1 MAYPRGAS
9 SASPSVNPPATSG
22 EDARA
27 GLVAVYLRESTR
39 EQLDGYG
46 LDAQRRATSD
56 ERTRRGWVLYHEYVD
71 AGFSGTSMRRRA
83 SLRQLLAD
91 AERGCF
97 GTVLVHKL
105 DRLARNL
112 GDAVR
117 ILELL
122 RAHGVSLVSLG
133 EGLDMTSPFA
143 PVIVAVL
150 FALAESYSRNLG
162 TEVRKGQR
170 EVHEAGRWIGAVP
183 FGYVLAEPGT
193 RGSHL
198 ALGPDVAYARF
209 VYELAAT
216 GRYPAT
222 TIAHIVNTYRAEG
235 RLPTAG
241 EGDRY
246 GRR

>member
-1 MAYPRGAS
+1 MATTRRAV
-9 SASPSVNPPATSG
+9 SASPAADRSAASGDEPRGSV
-22 EDARA
+22 
-27 GLVAVYLRESTR
+27 VAVYLRESTR

-56 ERTRRGWVLYHEYVD
+56 ERARRGWRLYREYVD

-83 SLRQLLAD
+83 SLRELLAD
-91 AERGCF
+91 AEQGRF
-97 GTVLVHKL
+97 DTVLVHKL

-117 ILELL
+117 ILETL

-150 FALAESYSRNLG
+150 FALAESYSRNLA
-162 TEVRKGQR
+162 TEVRKGLR
-170 EVHEAGRWIGAVP
+170 EMYEAGRWIGGVP
-183 FGYVLAEPGT
+183 FGYVLAQPGT

-198 ALGPDVAYARF
+198 APGPEAPYARF

-216 GRYPAT
+216 GRYSAA

-241 EGDRY
+241 EGERY